1 DLMKKLKFN
10 QLRGTYAQKLR
21 HRIALGFTMGTL
33 VVACSLGYLLIL
45 IKPEPLSW
53 VKNLENPMLYLRKR
67 GYVPL
72 TEMKSDEIVREDL

>member
-1 DLMKKLKFN
+1 MQKLKFK

-33 VVACSLGYLLIL
+33 VVSCGLSYLLAL

-53 VKNLENPMLYLRKR
+53 VKNFEHPKLYLRKK

-72 TEMKSDEIVREDL
+72 LETKSDKEIRENL

>member
-1 DLMKKLKFN
+1 MQKLKFN

-33 VVACSLGYLLIL
+33 VVSCSLSYFLTL

-53 VKNLENPMLYLRKR
+53 AKNFEHPKLYLGKR

-72 TEMKSDEIVREDL
+72 LEMKSDKEIREKL